1 MKTIDESELQNT
13 RQAPGDGWY
22 VIEACGDYPNTAWVE
37 AKKAEVPFIQHITP
51 EVLAAVVE
59 AGVPPEGLPI
69 DKDHLSMKL
78 ENDTAAMGWVRELAL
93 CGEQLCA
100 RIEWTPLGLPLVQGR
115 CYKHFSTV
123 YPPSVSQYLA
133 GHYSPKRLSGLALT
147 NQPNNRGG
155 QPPITNCRRDEHD
168 PLFCPHGGG
177 EKHNKTNNTENMEY
191 PAELLAALGLAE
203 GATEEEVIAAAQEKA
218 SKAAA
223 AEDAEA
229 AARKAEEEAQQAKED
244 AVAAEADAMI
254 STETAEAGVELTD
267 EEEDEVRAEFS
278 TNRAK
283 GKRMLQLMIA
293 AKGGST
299 LNRRRYPT
307 KTPAAA
313 PATGRRMT
321 DLEKAAAACNRAKAL
336 CAEAR
341 SRGEK
346 PNFWEVLRGV
356 RIEDSLGN

>member
-1 MKTIDESELQNT
+1 MKTIDERELQNT
-13 RQAPGDGWY
+13 LPAPADGWY
-22 VIEACGDYPNTAWVE
+22 AIEACGDYPNTAWVE
-37 AKKAEVPFIQHITP
+37 ERQAEVPFVQHITP
-51 EVLAAVVE
+51 DVLAAVAE

-69 DKDHLSMKL
+69 DKDHLSL
-78 ENDTAAMGWVRELAL
+78 SPENDTAAMGWVRELAV

-123 YPPSVSQYLA
+123 YPPCVSQYTA
-133 GHYSPKRLSGLALT
+133 GHYKPERLAGLALT
-147 NQPNNRGG
+147 NQPNNRGSR
-155 QPPITNCRRDEHD
+155 PPITNCRRDES
-168 PLFCPHGGG
+168 LFCPHGGG
-177 EKHNKTNNTENMEY
+177 EKHNNTNTTEDMEY

-203 GATEEEVIAAAQEKA
+203 GATEEEVIAAAKEQA
-218 SKAAA
+218 GKAAA
-223 AEDAEA
+223 AAEAEA
-229 AARKAEEEAQQAKED
+229 AAAKAEEEAQQAKDD

-267 EEEDEVRAEFS
+267 EEKDELRGEFA

-293 AKGGST
+293 AKGGSV

-307 KTPAAA
+307 KTPAA

-321 DLEKAAAACNRAKAL
+321 ELEKAAATCNRAKAI
-336 CAEAR
+336 CAERRA
-341 SRGEK
+341 RGEK

-356 RIEDSLGN
+356 RIEDSIAN